1 MGVFAVDTFD
11 LADIEWSPD
20 DSAIVIW
27 DSPLDYKVLIYSP
40 DGRYLSKYQAYK
52 SGLGVKTVTW
62 SSCGQYLAV
71 GSYDQMLRIF
81 DHLTWKIFAEFM
93 HLSTVCS
100 PCSTAG
106 FKKVDEPLQLDMS
119 GLSLSNGF
127 MQGNSENS
135 PEGHSRVR
143 YKVLKERHG
152 MSGQVKVFKPDSTLA
167 TVRRGCL
174 SLPEI
179 ASFYA
184 MAHKPSQ
191 KCIYDPETV
200 KFMLEISY
208 MD

>member
-1 MGVFAVDTFD
+1 MVVFAVDTLD
-11 LADIEWSPD
+11 LTDIKWSPD

-27 DSPLDYKVLIYSP
+27 DSPIDYKVLIYSL
-40 DGRYLSKYQAYK
+40 DYK
-52 SGLGVKTVTW
+52 VKTVAW

-71 GSYDQMLRIF
+71 GSYDQMLRVF

-93 HLSTVCS
+93 HLSTVRC
-100 PCSTAG
+100 PCSAAG
-106 FKKVDEPLQLDMS
+106 FKEVVEPLQLDMS
-119 GLSLSNGF
+119 GLYLSNEF
-127 MQGNSENS
+127 MQGNSENP
-135 PEGHSRVR
+135 PEGHFTVR

-152 MSGQVKVFKPDSTLA
+152 MSGRVKVFKPDFTLA

-184 MAHKPSQ
+184 MAHKPSH
-191 KCIYDPETV
+191 KCIYDLETV
-200 KFMLEISY
+200 KFVLEISY

>member
-1 MGVFAVDTFD
+1 MGVFAVDTLD
-11 LADIEWSPD
+11 LADIKWSPD

-40 DGRYLSKYQAYK
+40 DGRCLSKYQAYE
-52 SGLGVKTVTW
+52 SGLG
-62 SSCGQYLAV
+62 
-71 GSYDQMLRIF
+71 
-81 DHLTWKIFAEFM
+81 
-93 HLSTVCS
+93 

-106 FKKVDEPLQLDMS
+106 FKEVDEPLQLDMS
-119 GLSLSNGF
+119 GLSLSNEF
-127 MQGNSENS
+127 MQGNSKN
-135 PEGHSRVR
+135 PLVGHSRVR

-152 MSGQVKVFKPDSTLA
+152 MSRRVKVFKPDSTLA
-167 TVRRGCL
+167 TVRRGCF

-191 KCIYDPETV
+191 KCIYDPKAV